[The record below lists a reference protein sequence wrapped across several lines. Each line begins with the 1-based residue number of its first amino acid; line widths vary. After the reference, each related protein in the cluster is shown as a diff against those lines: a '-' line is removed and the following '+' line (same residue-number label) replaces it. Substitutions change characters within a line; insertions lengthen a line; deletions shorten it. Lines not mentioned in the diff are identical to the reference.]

1 MPSLCPYP
9 EMCGAMRRMDRM
21 SKIELSAECA
31 LIAVLLYC
39 FWSPELTAAFVLSA
53 LTHELGHICAIL
65 LTGGRISAVRAELR
79 GLCISYSTGGGNL
92 QNTVIAA
99 AGPLAG
105 FIGAVL
111 FSIAGER
118 LNWHFMD
125 LAAGVGLLL
134 TVFNLLPVLPLDGG
148 MIMKYALMS
157 LLGCE
162 RGAALCSKISAVGAG
177 VILALGM
184 FMTAKGGG
192 IALLVAA
199 IWLLLSQDEENYCK
213 IA

>member
-1 MPSLCPYP
+1 
-9 EMCGAMRRMDRM
+9 MDRV

-39 FWSPELTAAFVLSA
+39 FWSPELTAAFVLSV
-53 LTHELGHICAIL
+53 LIHELGHICAIL

-79 GLCISYSTGGGNL
+79 GLCISYTTGGGNL
-92 QNTVIAA
+92 RNAVIAA

-111 FSIAGER
+111 FSVVGER
-118 LNWHFMD
+118 FGWHFLDM
-125 LAAGVGLLL
+125 AAGVGLLL
-134 TVFNLLPVLPLDGG
+134 TVFNILPVLPLDGG
-148 MIMKYALMS
+148 MIMKYALRS

-162 RGAALCSKISAVGAG
+162 RGDALCAKISAACAG
-177 VILALGM
+177 VILALGI